1 MKITMTK
8 QQPVNI
14 LLGHTAHSLARQ
26 FAAEQATADKGTQ
39 VYLNTLAVY
48 AVHQYLNWMGIETD
62 LTDGDSWNANM
73 RSLFDVADLSIPN
86 HGKVECCP
94 VLPGESEFLVFPDI
108 VDERKG
114 YVAVQFGE
122 NLHEVQILGFMSA
135 LHVVDEA
142 KRISVETLHPIEA
155 LLDSLTPEVAVAMP
169 IQSDLRLINLT
180 NWFQQTFDN
189 GWQSLDQLLTS
200 HQELSFARGKSY
212 KTPDSRGEETA
223 KGAKLLDLGLTLG
236 SQSVMLLVAIAPDE
250 TRGFSILVQLH
261 PSKGQ
266 HLPPQ
271 IKLVLLSESG
281 MVMQEIQARNQDD
294 YIQMRQF
301 WGKTGETFRIQV
313 SLEAVSLTEHFT
325 L

>member
-1 MKITMTK
+1 MKSMMTE

-14 LLGHTAHSLARQ
+14 LLGNNAHSLARQ
-26 FAAEQATADKGTQ
+26 FAAEQATVDKGTQ

-48 AVHQYLNWMGIETD
+48 AVHQYLGWIGVETN

-86 HGKVECCP
+86 HGKIECRP
-94 VLPGESEFLVFPDI
+94 VQPNASEFLVFPDI
-108 VDERKG
+108 LDERKG
-114 YVAVQFGE
+114 YVAVQMGE
-122 NLHEVQILGFMSA
+122 NLHEVQILGFINGVDVANEAERICVEA
-135 LHVVDEA
+135 LQ
-142 KRISVETLHPIEA
+142 PIEA
-155 LLDSLTPEVAVAMP
+155 LLDSLASTTTAVAP
-169 IQSDLRLINLT
+169 TKFDHRLVNLT
-180 NWFQQTFDN
+180 NWFAQTFDN
-189 GWQSLDQLLTS
+189 GWQALEELLTS
-200 HQELSFARGKSY
+200 HQELSFVRGKSY
-212 KTPDSRGEETA
+212 KTQGSSGEETA

-261 PSKGQ
+261 PSRGQ

-271 IKLVLLSESG
+271 TKLVLLSESG
-281 MVMQEIQARNQDD
+281 MVMQEVQARNQDD

-301 WGKTGETFRIQV
+301 WGKAGETFRIQV